1 MNSPL
6 RVKNPLSMWSLRSRL
21 ILATLSLAAVA
32 ILASD
37 FAANTALHS
46 FLVNQVD
53 TQLNSIAGGSLLRLD
68 RAGIDDITT
77 SSTPSDSN
85 SPYKV
90 LRPLRG
96 VPTATTVTLLDTSGK
111 IIGHLGGDLND
122 TTASTAFAGFT
133 PADVITHAGRP
144 FTFISNK
151 DQPDIRAIAK
161 LLPSGLGTVVV
172 SVSLDSVD
180 RTLKELTVLFL
191 IISLLVLL
199 LIGIVSRWLI
209 ALSLNPLDKVEA
221 TAEAIAA
228 GDLSA
233 RLPDA
238 DPDTEVGRLTS
249 SLNRML
255 GRIEESFA
263 IRVASEAKLRRFVAD
278 ASHELRTPLTA
289 IRGFAELHRQ
299 GAVQGEEKTKELI
312 QRIEKESIRM
322 SSLVEDLLLL
332 ARLDQSREL
341 AQEPVDLNSLIP
353 EVVASA
359 RAAGPDHP
367 ITVHL
372 RGEETY
378 VLGDT
383 LRIHQAIANLL
394 ANARTHTPAGTKI
407 SVSVTQSEF
416 ETTVDVSDTGPGLT
430 PEDQERIF
438 ERFYRADPSRVRTLG
453 EGTGLGL
460 SIVSAVMHAQG
471 GSVTV
476 TSSPNEGATFTLHF
490 PIQD

>member
-6 RVKNPLSMWSLRSRL
+6 HVKNPLSMWSLRNRL

-37 FAANTALHS
+37 FAANTALRS

-53 TQLNSIAGGSLLRLD
+53 AQLNSIAGGSLLRLD
-68 RAGIDDITT
+68 RAGIDDIT
-77 SSTPSDSN
+77 SSSATADEN

-90 LRPLRG
+90 LKPLRG

-111 IIGHLGGDLND
+111 IVGHLGGDLID
-122 TTASTAFAGFT
+122 TTSSNAFAGFT
-133 PADVITHAGRP
+133 PVDVITYAGKP
-144 FTFISNK
+144 FTFISKK

-180 RTLKELTVLFL
+180 RTLKELKVLFL

-199 LIGIVSRWLI
+199 LIGIVSRWII
-209 ALSLNPLDKVEA
+209 ALSLNPLDKVEI

-238 DPDTEVGRLTS
+238 NPDTEVGRLTA

-255 GRIEESFA
+255 ARIEESFA
-263 IRVASEAKLRRFVAD
+263 IRVASESKLRRFVAD

-322 SSLVEDLLLL
+322 GSLVEDLLLL

-341 AQEPVDLNSLIP
+341 AQEPVDLNWLIP

-367 ITVHL
+367 ITLHL
-372 RGEETY
+372 PGEETY

-383 LRIHQAIANLL
+383 LRIHQALANLL

-407 SVSVTQSEF
+407 SVSVTQSEN
-416 ETTVDVSDTGPGLT
+416 ETTVDVSDTGPGLSA
-430 PEDQERIF
+430 EDQERIF
-438 ERFYRADPSRVRTLG
+438 ERFYRADPSRVRTMG

-460 SIVSAVMHAQG
+460 SIVSAVMGAQG

-476 TSSPNEGATFTLHF
+476 TSTPNEGATFTLHF

>member
-6 RVKNPLSMWSLRSRL
+6 HVKNPLSMWSLRNRL

-37 FAANTALHS
+37 FAANTALRS

-53 TQLNSIAGGSLLRLD
+53 AQLNSIAGGSLLRLD
-68 RAGIDDITT
+68 RAGIDDIT
-77 SSTPSDSN
+77 SSSATADEN

-90 LRPLRG
+90 LKPLRG

-111 IIGHLGGDLND
+111 IVGHLGGDLID
-122 TTASTAFAGFT
+122 TTSSNAFAGFT
-133 PADVITHAGRP
+133 PVDVITYAGKP
-144 FTFISNK
+144 FTFISKK

-180 RTLKELTVLFL
+180 RTLKELKVLFL

-199 LIGIVSRWLI
+199 LIGIVSRWII
-209 ALSLNPLDKVEA
+209 ALSLNPLDKVEI

-238 DPDTEVGRLTS
+238 NPDTEVGRLTA

-255 GRIEESFA
+255 ARIEESFA
-263 IRVASEAKLRRFVAD
+263 IRVASESKLRRFVAD

-322 SSLVEDLLLL
+322 
-332 ARLDQSREL
+332 
-341 AQEPVDLNSLIP
+341 
-353 EVVASA
+353 
-359 RAAGPDHP
+359 
-367 ITVHL
+367 
-372 RGEETY
+372 
-378 VLGDT
+378 
-383 LRIHQAIANLL
+383 
-394 ANARTHTPAGTKI
+394 
-407 SVSVTQSEF
+407 
-416 ETTVDVSDTGPGLT
+416 
-430 PEDQERIF
+430 
-438 ERFYRADPSRVRTLG
+438 
-453 EGTGLGL
+453 
-460 SIVSAVMHAQG
+460 
-471 GSVTV
+471 
-476 TSSPNEGATFTLHF
+476 
-490 PIQD
+490 